1 MIILSTSAAWAQSKD
16 KFDATSVKLR
26 NMETGI
32 TEILERTTKSEIKV
46 DRSNL
51 AEELQSNI
59 LELRTAMSEIQQK
72 MLRLSTETSGEIDDI
87 STQTS
92 TLRDNQK
99 TLESIIPNLETRLA
113 NVEET
118 LGPIEGARRVV
129 KDDDGSTSAKIFKIG
144 TLGSLIDALPSS
156 ENCSEVGNILSTYTD
171 RSYNTVFVKS
181 EIGVVDGCSYEAG
194 RWQVS
199 AGNDFLLGHVVTME

>member
-1 MIILSTSAAWAQSKD
+1 MRLVALIYFMIILSTSAAWAQSKD

-26 NMETGI
+26 NMENGI
-32 TEILERTTKSEIKV
+32 TEILDRITKLEIKV

-99 TLESIIPNLETRLA
+99 TLESIIPNLETRQ
-113 NVEET
+113 
-118 LGPIEGARRVV
+118 RQ
-129 KDDDGSTSAKIFKIG
+129 
-144 TLGSLIDALPSS
+144 
-156 ENCSEVGNILSTYTD
+156 Y
-171 RSYNTVFVKS
+171 
-181 EIGVVDGCSYEAG
+181 
-194 RWQVS
+194 
-199 AGNDFLLGHVVTME
+199 